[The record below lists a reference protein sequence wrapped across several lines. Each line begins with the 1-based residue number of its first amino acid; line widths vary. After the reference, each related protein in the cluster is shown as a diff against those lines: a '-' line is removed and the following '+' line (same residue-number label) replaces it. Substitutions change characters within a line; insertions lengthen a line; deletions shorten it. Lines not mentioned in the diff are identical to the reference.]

1 MSGARHAD
9 RKPRR
14 TSERIMQ
21 RSGPVPQFGLAKSFP
36 GFGPTGPV
44 LVTPDEFPDSDD
56 LEIGCIFTGT
66 PSGIGKI
73 RQQVVGSYAAPSDR
87 SRPRRRRMTM
97 TAGRRC
103 RLEAAV
109 AGHSRN
115 EKRTRRGPAQRGAG
129 A

>member
-44 LVTPDEFPDSDD
+44 LVTP
-56 LEIGCIFTGT
+56 EIGCIFTGT